1 MNQCTST
8 LSDNFCNFYVV
19 MLSLDSNLFIG
30 SDTIDS
36 HGMEYPMRV
45 QKYKVVLSAKQ
56 RKRLKAL
63 SQRGQV
69 SARKLARAH
78 ILLLADQNRPQGA
91 MNDNQIHQIL
101 NVSQATVIRVR
112 KKFATCGLEAAIE
125 ELSRCGR
132 PLTFDGYQRAQV
144 TALACSTP
152 PEGQSQWSL
161 RLLADQLVELGVVEA
176 ISHETVGVIL
186 KKTN

>member
-1 MNQCTST
+1 MPAYKHQVI
-8 LSDNFCNFYVV
+8 LSC
-19 MLSLDSNLFIG
+19 
-30 SDTIDS
+30 
-36 HGMEYPMRV
+36 
-45 QKYKVVLSAKQ
+45 KQ

-63 SQRGQV
+63 SKRGEV
-69 SARKLARAH
+69 SARKLTRAH

-91 MNDNQIHQIL
+91 MSDNEIHQIL

-132 PLTFDGYQRAQV
+132 PLKFDGYQRAQI

-152 PEGQSQWSL
+152 PEGHSQWSL
-161 RLLADQLVELGVVEA
+161 RLLADQLVELGVVET
-176 ISHETVGVIL
+176 ISHDTVGLIL
-186 KKTN
+186 KKTD

>member
-1 MNQCTST
+1 M
-8 LSDNFCNFYVV
+8 
-19 MLSLDSNLFIG
+19 
-30 SDTIDS
+30 
-36 HGMEYPMRV
+36 PA
-45 QKYKVVLSAKQ
+45 YKHKVILSANQ
-56 RKRLKAL
+56 RNRLESL
-63 SQRGQV
+63 SKRGQV

-78 ILLLADQNRPQGA
+78 MLLLADQNRPQGA

-132 PLTFDGYQRAQV
+132 PLTFDGYQRAQI

-152 PEGQSQWSL
+152 PEGHSHWSL
-161 RLLADQLVELGVVEA
+161 RLLADQLVELGVVET

-186 KKTN
+186 KKTD

>member
-1 MNQCTST
+1 
-8 LSDNFCNFYVV
+8 
-19 MLSLDSNLFIG
+19 
-30 SDTIDS
+30 
-36 HGMEYPMRV
+36 MRA
-45 QKYKVVLSAKQ
+45 YKHQVVLSPKQ

-63 SQRGQV
+63 SQRGKV
-69 SARKLARAH
+69 SARKLTRAH

-101 NVSQATVIRVR
+101 NVSQSTVIRLR
-112 KKFATCGLEAAIE
+112 KRFATCGLEAAIE

-132 PLTFDGYQRAQV
+132 PLKFDGYQRAQV

-152 PEGQSQWSL
+152 PEGHSHWSL
-161 RLLADQLVELGVVEA
+161 RLLADQLVELDLVEA

>member
-1 MNQCTST
+1 
-8 LSDNFCNFYVV
+8 
-19 MLSLDSNLFIG
+19 
-30 SDTIDS
+30 
-36 HGMEYPMRV
+36 MRV

-56 RKRLKAL
+56 GKRLKAL

-78 ILLLADQNRPQGA
+78 ILLLADPNRPQGA

-101 NVSQATVIRVR
+101 NVSQATVIRVG
-112 KKFATCGLEAAIE
+112 KKFSTCGLEAAIE

-186 KKTN
+186 KKPIEASPEKAMVYR

>member
-1 MNQCTST
+1 
-8 LSDNFCNFYVV
+8 
-19 MLSLDSNLFIG
+19 
-30 SDTIDS
+30 
-36 HGMEYPMRV
+36 MRV

-56 RKRLKAL
+56 RKRLAL
-63 SQRGQV
+63 SQRV

-144 TALACSTP
+144 TALGSTP